1 MGPTPRGRSYALNT
15 APGKIIAG
23 TMVWEAS
30 FEFLG
35 LGETTQASRA
45 RLYAALPEILT
56 MVDPGSIGCDSPAG
70 SAGDV
75 RDHSPWPEML
85 PPTVG
90 DQSQVESVSQVFSH
104 HLVPWL
110 DESVEHPHCH
120 SPSQR
125 GK

>member
-1 MGPTPRGRSYALNT
+1 MNT

-23 TMVWEAS
+23 TMVWEAG
-30 FEFLG
+30 FEFVG
-35 LGETTQASRA
+35 LGEAAQAA
-45 RLYAALPEILT
+45 RSKLCMVLPEIL
-56 MVDPGSIGCDSPAG
+56 MINPGEASASPLG
-70 SAGDV
+70 SPDRDV

-110 DESVEHPHCH
+110 DESVEHPN
-120 SPSQR
+120 
-125 GK
+125 KKA